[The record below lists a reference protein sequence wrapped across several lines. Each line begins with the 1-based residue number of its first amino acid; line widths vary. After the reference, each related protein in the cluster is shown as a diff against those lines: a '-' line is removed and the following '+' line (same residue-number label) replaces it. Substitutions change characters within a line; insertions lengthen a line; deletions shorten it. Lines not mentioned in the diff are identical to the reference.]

1 MARKR
6 LGEILLEAGLIDE
19 ATLRA
24 ALTEQ
29 RRFGGHL
36 GRVLVDMKKVL
47 EEDLVAALSRQLAV
61 PVIDLDHLEIPQPVI
76 ELVPGEMAEAHSL
89 IPFAQPMKFLDVAM
103 GDPTN
108 QTAIDEL
115 RVRTQLNIRTYLA
128 GPKAM
133 ERALFRYYGRGMS
146 ATVGGRRVRSNVDLE
161 DVSSPEGDFEL
172 VGGYDLDMPPRGA
185 PSGTRP
191 APRAGAAGSSPAV
204 ARVAP
209 PTPASGV
216 PQTGGTAV
224 GVPPVSLSA
233 IAVPRTTTPVPRAAT
248 PTNPA
253 ETRPATAQGV
263 TRTDLVP
270 PGTSQPIA
278 TSPQG
283 QAQAPAARVPTMAEI
298 AALHERIANLEAL
311 LRRDEDVLKK
321 LMALLIEKGVA
332 TRDELIAKLK

>member
-19 ATLRA
+19 ATLRV

-61 PVIDLDHLEIPQPVI
+61 PVIDLDHLEIPQAVI
-76 ELVPGEMAEAHSL
+76 ELVPGDMAENYSL

-133 ERALFRYYGRGMS
+133 ERALFRYYGRGMQT
-146 ATVGGRRVRSNVDLE
+146 AGGRRIRSDVDL
-161 DVSSPEGDFEL
+161 DGIGSVDGDMEL
-172 VGGYDLDMPPRGA
+172 VGGYDLDMPVKSQGPGGRKLPPR
-185 PSGTRP
+185 
-191 APRAGAAGSSPAV
+191 GAAGSSPAV
-204 ARVAP
+204 ARVV
-209 PTPASGV
+209 TPAI
-216 PQTGGTAV
+216 
-224 GVPPVSLSA
+224 GVPPPLSGSSA
-233 IAVPRTTTPVPRAAT
+233 GTTPPPVSSAAIT
-248 PTNPA
+248 P
-253 ETRPATAQGV
+253 
-263 TRTDLVP
+263 P
-270 PGTSQPIA
+270 P
-278 TSPQG
+278 
-283 QAQAPAARVPTMAEI
+283 M
-298 AALHERIANLEAL
+298 
-311 LRRDEDVLKK
+311 
-321 LMALLIEKGVA
+321 
-332 TRDELIAKLK
+332 

>member
-19 ATLRA
+19 ATLRV

-61 PVIDLDHLEIPQPVI
+61 PVIDLDHLEIAQAVI
-76 ELVPGEMAEAHSL
+76 ELVPGEMAESYSI

-133 ERALFRYYGRGMS
+133 ERALFRWYGRGMS
-146 ATVGGRRVRSNVDLE
+146 QTVGGRRVRTNVDL
-161 DVSSPEGDFEL
+161 DPAGSNDGDMEL
-172 VGGYDLDMPPRGA
+172 VGGYDLDMP
-185 PSGTRP
+185 TRS
-191 APRAGAAGSSPAV
+191 ATSALSSSRAAGSSPSV
-204 ARVAP
+204 VRMP
-209 PTPASGV
+209 RPTGEV
-216 PQTGGTAV
+216 PS
-224 GVPPVSLSA
+224 SLSA
-233 IAVPRTTTPVPRAAT
+233 SSAGITPPPVQASSAT
-248 PTNPA
+248 PTPPA
-253 ETRPATAQGV
+253 MARTVTPPPQV

-270 PGTSQPIA
+270 PGPM
-278 TSPQG
+278 P
-283 QAQAPAARVPTMAEI
+283 PAGRVPTMTEI
-298 AALHERIANLEAL
+298 AALHDRIATLEAL
-311 LRRDEDVLKK
+311 VRRDEDVLKK

-332 TRDELIAKLK
+332 TRDEIIAKLR

>member
-61 PVIDLDHLEIPQPVI
+61 PVIDLDHLEIAQAVI
-76 ELVPGEMAEAHSL
+76 DLVPGDMAEAHSI

-146 ATVGGRRVRSNVDLE
+146 QTIGGRRVRSNVDL
-161 DVSSPEGDFEL
+161 DTGPDAGGDMEL
-172 VGGYDLDMPPRGA
+172 VGGYDLDIG
-185 PSGTRP
+185 SRP
-191 APRAGAAGSSPAV
+191 ASTTRAPGRAAGSSPAV
-204 ARVAP
+204 RLPTTTSGPVGTPVSSAAMPPSPASTTSPP
-209 PTPASGV
+209 PTSSRAGTTPPPVARTV
-216 PQTGGTAV
+216 TPPPQT
-224 GVPPVSLSA
+224 
-233 IAVPRTTTPVPRAAT
+233 
-248 PTNPA
+248 
-253 ETRPATAQGV
+253 

-270 PGTSQPIA
+270 PGPSAPV
-278 TSPQG
+278 G
-283 QAQAPAARVPTMAEI
+283 QRVPTMAEI
-298 AALHERIANLEAL
+298 AALHDRIATLEAL
-311 LRRDEDVLKK
+311 VRRDEDVLKK

-332 TRDELIAKLK
+332 TRDEIIAKLR

>member
-1 MARKR
+1 MARRR

-36 GRVLVDMKKVL
+36 GRVLVEMKKVL

-61 PVIDLDHLEIPQPVI
+61 PVIDLDHLEVPQAVI
-76 ELVPGEMAEAHSL
+76 DLVPVDMAETYGL

-133 ERALFRYYGRGMS
+133 ERALFRYYGRGM
-146 ATVGGRRVRSNVDLE
+146 AQTIGGRRVRSNVDLE
-161 DVSSPEGDFEL
+161 TTAETDGDMEL
-172 VGGYDLDMPPRGA
+172 VGGYDLDVGA
-185 PSGTRP
+185 RTP
-191 APRAGAAGSSPAV
+191 ARVTGRAAGSSPSV
-204 ARVAP
+204 ARMPVPAAP
-209 PTPASGV
+209 GASQAPPASG
-216 PQTGGTAV
+216 GTY
-224 GVPPVSLSA
+224 PPPSS
-233 IAVPRTTTPVPRAAT
+233 AAT
-248 PTNPA
+248 TSPPA
-253 ETRPATAQGV
+253 VSRTMTPPAV

-270 PGTSQPIA
+270 PG
-278 TSPQG
+278 
-283 QAQAPAARVPTMAEI
+283 PAAPTRTPTMSELQ
-298 AALHERIANLEAL
+298 ALHERIANLEAL

-332 TRDELIAKLK
+332 TREEIIAKLR

>member
-19 ATLRA
+19 ATLRV

-61 PVIDLDHLEIPQPVI
+61 PVIDLDQLEITQAVI
-76 ELVPGEMAEAHSL
+76 ELVPGEMAESYSI

-133 ERALFRYYGRGMS
+133 ERALFRWYGRGMS
-146 ATVGGRRVRSNVDLE
+146 QTIGGRRVRTNVDL
-161 DVSSPEGDFEL
+161 DPVGSSDGDMEL
-172 VGGYDLDMPPRGA
+172 VGGYDFDMPARTTP
-185 PSGTRP
+185 PSRSSI
-191 APRAGAAGSSPAV
+191 GAAGSSPAV
-204 ARVAP
+204 VRMPMPTAEVPSALSASSPGITP
-209 PTPASGV
+209 PPVRTTPAT
-216 PQTGGTAV
+216 Q
-224 GVPPVSLSA
+224 PPAL
-233 IAVPRTTTPVPRAAT
+233 PRTVTPP
-248 PTNPA
+248 PA
-253 ETRPATAQGV
+253 LARTVTQPPQV

-270 PGTSQPIA
+270 PGPTP
-278 TSPQG
+278 TG
-283 QAQAPAARVPTMAEI
+283 GRVPTMTEI
-298 AALHERIANLEAL
+298 AALHDRIATLEAL
-311 LRRDEDVLKK
+311 VRRDEDVLKK

-332 TRDELIAKLK
+332 TRAEIIAKLR